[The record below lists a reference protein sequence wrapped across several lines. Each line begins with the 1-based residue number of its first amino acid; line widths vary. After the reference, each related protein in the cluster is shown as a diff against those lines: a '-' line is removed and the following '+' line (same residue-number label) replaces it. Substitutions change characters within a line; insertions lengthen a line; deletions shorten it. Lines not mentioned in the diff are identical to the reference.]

1 MKITKRQLRQIIK
14 EEKAR
19 LLSEMRPPFRGG
31 YQHEEPDNSEVKPTP
46 GGYDRK
52 YSGDVKDVA
61 AAGEEIESILN
72 DLYDKGVNND
82 GLIALLNEIIRDIER
97 GFVGEPT

>member
-14 EEKAR
+14 EETQY
-19 LLSEMRPPFRGG
+19 P
-31 YQHEEPDNSEVKPTP
+31 
-46 GGYDRK
+46 
-52 YSGDVKDVA
+52 GDVRDVA
-61 AAGEEIESILN
+61 AAGEQIESILN

-82 GLIALLNEIIRDIER
+82 GLIALLNEIIRDIES